1 MKNKSKQ
8 FNNVFFYIFSI
19 SLLYFLAFFAFYLVC
34 FFDKNNLYNL
44 IIKHETYKNL
54 PFTVSDIDL
63 KTLCSELMEYISGK
77 LNFLET
83 AIDINGTTT
92 EFYSLRSKIHM
103 ADVRNLILTF
113 LKVAYISI
121 AICIISLFKVINID
135 DAITKL
141 KKAFIKTL
149 VFVLILFSGLIIFA
163 STNFDLFFV
172 KFHQT
177 LFTND
182 LWLLDPREDYIICLL
197 PEKIFMIYGIRI
209 AVAIVI
215 LFALCFCLL
224 QILSKI
230 QPRQEAK

>member
-1 MKNKSKQ
+1 
-8 FNNVFFYIFSI
+8 
-19 SLLYFLAFFAFYLVC
+19 
-34 FFDKNNLYNL
+34 
-44 IIKHETYKNL
+44 
-54 PFTVSDIDL
+54 
-63 KTLCSELMEYISGK
+63 
-77 LNFLET
+77 
-83 AIDINGTTT
+83 
-92 EFYSLRSKIHM
+92 M

-113 LKVAYISI
+113 LKVAYVSI

-215 LFALCFCLL
+215 LFVLCFCLL